1 MSLTFTDIK
10 KTPIEKINL
19 LENEG
24 FENSVNS
31 SKIKKCFISNVEGFS
46 IKQKFYIGHI
56 YANMVADQAD
66 IVSFIIKNKYRRQ
79 GFGTILFVKF
89 ISTLKS
95 KGVKEFFL
103 EVPEKNFGAQKFY
116 NRFGFIKIGIRKNY
130 YKTNLGKQN
139 AYLLKLQTQ

>member
-24 FENSVNS
+24 FENFVNS
-31 SKIKKCFISNVEGFS
+31 SKVNKNFISKVEGFS
-46 IKQKFYIGHI
+46 IKQRFYIGHI

>member
-10 KTPIEKINL
+10 KTSIEKINI

-24 FENSVNS
+24 FKNFVNT
-31 SKIKKCFISNVEGFS
+31 SKINKNFISKVEGFS
-46 IKQKFYIGHI
+46 IKQRFYIGHI
-56 YANMVADQAD
+56 YANMVVDQAD
-66 IVSFIIKNKYRRQ
+66 ILSFIIKDKYRRQ
-79 GFGTILFVKF
+79 GFGTILLGKF

-103 EVPEKNFGAQKFY
+103 EVSEKNIGAQKFY
-116 NRFGFIKIGIRKNY
+116 NRFGFIKIGSRKNY

-139 AYLLKLQTQ
+139 AYLLKLQT

>member
-24 FENSVNS
+24 FENFVNS
-31 SKIKKCFISNVEGFS
+31 TKISKTFISKVEGLS
-46 IKQKFYIGHI
+46 IKQRFYIGHI

-66 IVSFIIKNKYRRQ
+66 ILSFIIKDKYRRQ
-79 GFGTILFVKF
+79 GFGTILFGKF

-95 KGVKEFFL
+95 KGVREFFL
-103 EVPEKNFGAQKFY
+103 EVSEKNIGAQKFY
-116 NRFGFIKIGIRKNY
+116 NRFGFIKIGSRQNY

-139 AYLLKLQTQ
+139 AYLLKLQT

>member
-10 KTPIEKINL
+10 KTSIEKINI

-24 FENSVNS
+24 FKNFVNT
-31 SKIKKCFISNVEGFS
+31 SKINKNFISKVEGFS
-46 IKQKFYIGHI
+46 IKQRFYIGHI

-66 IVSFIIKNKYRRQ
+66 IVSFIINGKYRRH
-79 GFGTILFVKF
+79 GFGTILFGKF
-89 ISTLKS
+89 ISTLKG

-103 EVPEKNFGAQKFY
+103 EVSEKNIDAQKFY
-116 NRFGFIKIGIRKNY
+116 NRFGFIKIGSRQNY

-139 AYLLKLQTQ
+139 AYLLKLQT

>member
-24 FENSVNS
+24 FENFVNS
-31 SKIKKCFISNVEGFS
+31 SKVNKNFISKVEGFS
-46 IKQKFYIGHI
+46 IKQRFYIGHI
-56 YANMVADQAD
+56 YANIVADQAD
-66 IVSFIIKNKYRRQ
+66 ILSFIIKAKYRRQ
-79 GFGTILFVKF
+79 GFGTILFGKF

-139 AYLLKLQTQ
+139 AYLLKLQT